1 MIVCS
6 LISSILI
13 VLGIVLLF
21 GLTPDR
27 IAADVLKI
35 ISPKQ
40 NLIDMVKTARGK
52 NKSLIITTE
61 LKRIHEALTET
72 GKESQFATLCAVSIS
87 LFVCGGVFA
96 ALIDNIFLVPVLA
109 ITLAILPFLYAKRT
123 LSYYNNQ
130 LSDEIETAMSIITT
144 SYIRNE
150 DIINSVQE
158 NLPYLKPPVN
168 SIFKSFLGE
177 ATAINSDIKSALLHL
192 KNRINNEIFKEWVD
206 VLIQCQDDR
215 TLKDTLL
222 PVVSKLTDV
231 RIVNNELKTL
241 LYEPRKEFYLMVALL
256 LCNIPLLYMLNRD
269 WFETLMFSAPG
280 KIVLAVCGAV
290 VLITTL
296 LMMKYTK
303 QIEYKL

>member
-13 VLGIVLLF
+13 VLGIVMLF
-21 GLTPDR
+21 GLTPER
-27 IAADVLKI
+27 IAEDVLRL

-40 NLIDMVKTARGK
+40 TLKDMVKTARGK
-52 NKSLIITTE
+52 EKSLIITTE

-123 LSYYNNQ
+123 LNYYDKQ
-130 LSDEIETAMSIITT
+130 LIDEIETAMSIITT

-150 DIINSVQE
+150 NIINSVQE

-177 ATAINSDIKSALLHL
+177 ATAINSDIKAALYHL
-192 KNRINNEIFKEWVD
+192 KNRKNNDIFKEWVD

-280 KIVLAVCGAV
+280 KIVLAVSGAV

>member
-6 LISSILI
+6 LIPSILI

-21 GLTPDR
+21 GLTPER

-40 NLIDMVKTARGK
+40 TLIDMVKTARGK
-52 NKSLIITTE
+52 KKRLIITTE

-72 GKESQFATLCAVSIS
+72 GKENQFATLCAVSIL
-87 LFVCGGVFA
+87 LFVFGGVFA
-96 ALIDNIFLVPVLA
+96 ALIDNIFMVPVLA
-109 ITLAILPFLYAKRT
+109 ITLAVLPFLYAKRT
-123 LSYYNNQ
+123 LNYYDKQ
-130 LSDEIETAMSIITT
+130 LIDEIETAMSIITT

-150 DIINSVQE
+150 DIITAVQE

-177 ATAINSDIKSALLHL
+177 ATAINSDIKAALYHL
-192 KNRINNEIFKEWVD
+192 KNRINNDIFKEWVD

-256 LCNIPLLYMLNRD
+256 ISNIPLLYMLNRD
-269 WFETLMFSAPG
+269 WFETLMFSTPG